1 VNRPNQVL
9 LSLVLAALFGTFFG
23 FAMWFHQEKPLIH
36 AALWNFSSSSYDVK
50 MNSARELQETNKV
63 LADAHDLLAHTD
75 ITLNGPKGHLGLIP
89 QATVLVQKAQPAMD
103 NLTAATKHL
112 DEAIQHT
119 DAAIGGLNALLA
131 SGTATMGEVQASLAR
146 VNALIVA
153 LQGQVSDPS
162 IKTALD
168 NLSVSAK
175 AMADGMQ
182 QLAAASTDVRQ
193 IADKARETYLKPVN
207 LWWGLVKEL
216 LPLAGS
222 AAQVVK

>member
-1 VNRPNQVL
+1 VKRLIEVL
-9 LSLVLAALFGTFFG
+9 TALLL
-23 FAMWFHQEKPLIH
+23 FALLLCVSEASRWIYREAPLIH

-50 MNSARELQETNKV
+50 MNSGRELTETNKI
-63 LADAHDLLAHTD
+63 LADAHDLIAHTD
-75 ITLNGPKGHLGLIP
+75 ITLNGPKGHPGLIP
-89 QATVLVQKAQPAMD
+89 QATVLVQRAQPVMD
-103 NLTAATKHL
+103 HLSDAAADL
-112 DEAIQHT
+112 DATIRRT
-119 DAAIGGLNALLA
+119 DATIQNLNALLS
-131 SGTATMGEVQASLAR
+131 SGTTTMGEVQSSLER
-146 VNALIVA
+146 VNALIAA
-153 LQGQVSDPS
+153 LEGQVSDPS

-168 NLSVSAK
+168 NLAGSAK
-175 AMADGMQ
+175 AMADGMT